1 MRASVFEPDLSL
13 WSTRAIV
20 PNRIELIMT
29 REEAPTIFERFQML
43 MEDETGPGKM
53 ITYGIAGAGLFVALH
68 RIRPFA
74 KFTKPSNV
82 PLHFLQSRVPLQ
94 GTVMRVEPSGGVLL
108 MVDHR
113 PLLPFFHFSNKSYLP
128 VKISGI
134 NVTSNGVSWLQY
146 IVNGKSITFVPIAKE
161 NEYLECMVSVR
172 QKNQDTLKLGEEL
185 VRLGLGTVS
194 QPSAKLNDKQLLA
207 YNKSLASAQKWAA
220 RRRNGYWH
228 FVKQPTVLWKI
239 QMFVIDKINA
249 LLPTYVQRRIN
260 L

>member
-68 RIRPFA
+68 RIRP
-74 KFTKPSNV
+74 
-82 PLHFLQSRVPLQ
+82 SRVPLQ

-260 L
+260 LFFTT